1 MSDLGTVVYHLQSL
15 AKNLAAGARLALFLP
30 VRAAAF
36 RVSPADFAVL
46 LGFNFL
52 AWVAA
57 SAARAGFAG
66 EVDLNAISIFGA
78 EVTLTLAGALVVA
91 AVYRAPERLL
101 AVALALSASDL
112 VFELAGLAAPLVAAS
127 YPRLVFLALFGWL
140 WLVAVRAVAVVCGT
154 RRPPLL

>member
-1 MSDLGTVVYHLQSL
+1 MSEHGTVVYHLQSL

-66 EVDLNAISIFGA
+66 EFDLNAISIFGA
-78 EVTLTLAGALVVA
+78 EVTLTLAGAP
-91 AVYRAPERLL
+91 AVGGGVCAPGGVL
-101 AVALALSASDL
+101 
-112 VFELAGLAAPLVAAS
+112 
-127 YPRLVFLALFGWL
+127 
-140 WLVAVRAVAVVCGT
+140 
-154 RRPPLL
+154 